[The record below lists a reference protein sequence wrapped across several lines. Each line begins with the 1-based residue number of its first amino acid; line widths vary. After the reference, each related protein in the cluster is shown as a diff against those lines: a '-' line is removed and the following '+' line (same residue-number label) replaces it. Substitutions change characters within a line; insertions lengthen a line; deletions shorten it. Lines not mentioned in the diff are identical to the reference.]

1 MTSLLR
7 VDETFWRDY
16 LETRNNDGSLGDQV
30 DQIWRLVHICYA
42 VILENIKY
50 IIVNKVVSMIYETR
64 EPTFISRLIHCA

>member
-42 VILENIKY
+42 VILQDINY
-50 IIVNKVVSMIYETR
+50 IIVNNGVSIYETR
-64 EPTFISRLIHCA
+64 